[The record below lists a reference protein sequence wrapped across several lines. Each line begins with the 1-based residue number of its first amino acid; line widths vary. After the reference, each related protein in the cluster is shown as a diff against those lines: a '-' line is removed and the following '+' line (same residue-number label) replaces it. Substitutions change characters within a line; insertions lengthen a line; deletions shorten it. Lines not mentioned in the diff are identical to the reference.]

1 MPEDSLRMSKKD
13 LMEWVE
19 SLDNGTNT
27 LALLQEFEKRFERLL
42 MLDQTMLDTSK
53 VLLFIK
59 SVDALDRKKGRS
71 PTGGR

>member
-59 SVDALDRKKGRS
+59 SVNPIR
-71 PTGGR
+71 